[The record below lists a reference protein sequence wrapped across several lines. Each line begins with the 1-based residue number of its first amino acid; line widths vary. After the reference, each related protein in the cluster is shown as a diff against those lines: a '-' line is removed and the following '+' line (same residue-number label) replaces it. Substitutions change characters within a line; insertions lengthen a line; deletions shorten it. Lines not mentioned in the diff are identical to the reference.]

1 MPYINPMITEKTDEI
16 VYKMFTICRFCDDG
30 EDRLEMINTWRLT
43 SEFRKIL
50 QFNLSFSGNFHKN
63 SVRMSIWE
71 DRIPGSHIIGIDDNG
86 NKIYDGWAIRWY
98 MVMGNILN
106 VTWKFLPNR
115 YGSPYDFGSYVPDL
129 NDGYVD
135 LVGCGRWTHR

>member
-43 SEFRKIL
+43 SGFRKIL

-86 NKIYDGWAIRWY
+86 NKIYDGWAIRCTWLWGTFLMSHGSFCPTG
-98 MVMGNILN
+98 MVLH
-106 VTWKFLPNR
+106 TT
-115 YGSPYDFGSYVPDL
+115 
-129 NDGYVD
+129 
-135 LVGCGRWTHR
+135 LVHMFQI